1 VKTIKALVASF
12 LLLTSITGTAQANG
26 IGQALCTDANVF
38 SKIMDQMCW
47 SCMLPFRLSGIG
59 GNAPDGAAS
68 SQALCLCKDENGVFK
83 PPGVPL
89 GYWSPRRLIET
100 VKLPWCSPS
109 LGGLRLQDTVVGYGA
124 RGEGVDSGIGSANG
138 ENAFYQY
145 HYFSYPIMQMLSLF
159 VVPECQRDQYVDF
172 DILYLSEVDPT
183 WNNPLLA
190 FILNPEA
197 ALFANPLAQ
206 IMCTVDCGLITSGI
220 AKEQNYFCAGCD
232 GTLYPFTG
240 QVSGGGQPARNT
252 SLIAQ
257 RVLASLHRKGLSKRT
272 MGNDA
277 LCEPQ
282 YAPMV
287 PKSMYKLS
295 AIHPLPEADGN
306 TTVTVPKRDSNGDE
320 ILDANGQPE
329 TQSVNTGCCH
339 PLGDMVYKWRGVTGE
354 TVPGV
359 GEDYVYLQFQYV
371 DCCLSR

>member
-1 VKTIKALVASF
+1 MKRFKAFILTLCLGFTAS
-12 LLLTSITGTAQANG
+12 TTVQASG
-26 IGQALCTDANVF
+26 VGEALCTNANVF
-38 SKIMDQMCW
+38 TKIMDQMCW
-47 SCMLPFRLSGIG
+47 SCMLPFRMSGIG
-59 GNAPDGAAS
+59 PNAPEGAAS
-68 SQALCLCKDENGVFK
+68 SQLLCLCKDDNGVYK

-109 LGGLRLQDTVVGYGA
+109 LGGMRLQDTIVGLGE
-124 RGEGVDSGIGSANG
+124 RGKAGGSAPDTDSGT
-138 ENAFYQY
+138 NAFYQY

-172 DILYLSEVDPT
+172 DILYLSEIDPT

-190 FILNPEA
+190 FVLNPEA

-252 SLIAQ
+252 SLVAQ

-277 LCEPQ
+277 MCEPQ

-295 AIHPLPEADGN
+295 AIHPLPEADGDAM
-306 TTVTVPKRDSNGDE
+306 VTVPERDSDGNE
-320 ILDANGQPE
+320 ILGDDGEPK
-329 TQSVNTGCCH
+329 TKSVKAGCCH

-354 TVPGV
+354 TIPGV
-359 GEDYVYLQFQYV
+359 GEDYVYMQFQYV
-371 DCCLSR
+371 DCCLAR